1 MRKPNNFLIKY
12 EYKSDFFGVECNDG
26 AKHGM
31 RKRVVCYQK
40 SNNCCSKWQL
50 SQVIAF
56 KHGCL
61 SLYFSQLSLV
71 ILSKTTIIFKDYGET
86 CLSKCLCIS

>member
-1 MRKPNNFLIKY
+1 MRKSNIFLIKY

-31 RKRVVCYQK
+31 RKRVVCECMFVTKK

-50 SQVIAF
+50 SQTWMFV
-56 KHGCL
+56 
-61 SLYFSQLSLV
+61 SLF
-71 ILSKTTIIFKDYGET
+71 
-86 CLSKCLCIS
+86 